1 LLPADRAHLARHFA
15 IDANACELLHPNGV
29 QLASRAAEPGSE
41 LGTIGDALGRA
52 GVEVAFVELT
62 RPEYGIPVV
71 RAVAPGLQPMP
82 YELVTERLRRAIVEF
97 GGGTRYT
104 GGIPLIV

>member
-1 LLPADRAHLARHFA
+1 
-15 IDANACELLHPNGV
+15 
-29 QLASRAAEPGSE
+29 
-41 LGTIGDALGRA
+41 
-52 GVEVAFVELT
+52 
-62 RPEYGIPVV
+62 
-71 RAVAPGLQPMP
+71 MP